1 MAQSKITYSFV
12 GGSNNTAFPNIE
24 GAAISRNMF
33 TEANTDGKKDVRTF
47 MQSAP
52 GIRIISSL
60 GSTDKCDGMFVP
72 STGLAS
78 NDFIPSLFVAYRG
91 QIVRVDSAWNTEVI
105 GSYALGNTVN
115 FAESGGER
123 AVLLW
128 VDGQSINGYDLKTGE
143 SVDITLPQRI
153 NEDAFIKPT
162 HIAVVSGSIVLN
174 DAGSSYTYYSYR
186 YPLNNNTR
194 EIFDLDNGVVQYE
207 DDGITVKKKTVN
219 SGEYAFYDD
228 YGVQLFFNAS
238 TSSDKCIAISSVG
251 PLLTLFGPSS
261 IEFYQRGDAESYQT
275 WQNTS
280 YTINKEQGLEA
291 RYSLASV
298 NHQQFCIGTGK
309 ANAKCVLLIN
319 GTNVSKIS
327 PLWLDKILNSS
338 DVKHVVG
345 WTYSKNNHS
354 FYLFSIEDN
363 CYCYDVTTNEWHIRS
378 SRNFYNGRNKNYMP
392 LYAAWFNNKIITGC
406 CENGNLFELDE
417 NYYYE
422 DFDMTCRNEVL
433 DKDKHRL
440 PLLRTRQ
447 TPVITTNY
455 CPFIIFEL
463 ALECNTGSLEKYGKP
478 AVALL
483 SVSNDGG
490 YTFNNVI
497 EASAGQKGQYFTRL
511 KWLNLG
517 MQRQCVLRVSYSEP
531 SDFVIS
537 DSTIRFAELA
547 TGV

>member
-275 WQNTS
+275 WQILLTQS
-280 YTINKEQGLEA
+280 IKNKVLKQDIPL
-291 RYSLASV
+291 
-298 NHQQFCIGTGK
+298 HQ
-309 ANAKCVLLIN
+309 
-319 GTNVSKIS
+319 
-327 PLWLDKILNSS
+327 
-338 DVKHVVG
+338 
-345 WTYSKNNHS
+345 
-354 FYLFSIEDN
+354 
-363 CYCYDVTTNEWHIRS
+363 
-378 SRNFYNGRNKNYMP
+378 
-392 LYAAWFNNKIITGC
+392 
-406 CENGNLFELDE
+406 
-417 NYYYE
+417 
-422 DFDMTCRNEVL
+422 
-433 DKDKHRL
+433 
-440 PLLRTRQ
+440 
-447 TPVITTNY
+447 
-455 CPFIIFEL
+455 
-463 ALECNTGSLEKYGKP
+463 
-478 AVALL
+478 
-483 SVSNDGG
+483 
-490 YTFNNVI
+490 
-497 EASAGQKGQYFTRL
+497 
-511 KWLNLG
+511 
-517 MQRQCVLRVSYSEP
+517 
-531 SDFVIS
+531 
-537 DSTIRFAELA
+537 
-547 TGV
+547 